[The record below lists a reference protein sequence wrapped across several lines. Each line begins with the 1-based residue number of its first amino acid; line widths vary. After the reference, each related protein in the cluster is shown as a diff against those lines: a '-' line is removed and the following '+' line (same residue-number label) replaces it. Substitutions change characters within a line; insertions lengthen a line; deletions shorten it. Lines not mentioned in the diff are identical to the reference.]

1 MKMPPL
7 RSLTTTNALIAL
19 WLVLTCNVTFYE
31 QLHQYT
37 PFTGWRAFAF
47 LGSAH
52 VLLWAYIHLFLQ
64 LVTWGRLARPLL
76 SWILLSSALA
86 AYFVD
91 VYGVSIDAGQIQNMM
106 ETDLREVVDLLGWH
120 MAGYIVMLALPPLL
134 WLWWRPLVKTT
145 FWRSQ
150 GRRLAAILLS
160 LGLIGGVAALFYAD
174 YASIFRN
181 HREIR
186 LVINPHNYINGL
198 RGYYKSRSL
207 VRKPLLPY
215 GHDARRDPPASPG
228 DKPRLLVYVV
238 GETARAESFGIDG
251 YARDTTPALAA
262 RDIINFPQVSAC
274 GTATAV
280 SLPCLFSGYTR
291 ADYDAEV
298 ASHREGLLDIMQRA
312 GYRVTWIDNNSG
324 CKGACARVGNLA
336 PLADRRKVWCE
347 GDECLDDILVETLRD
362 YLVKT
367 PPQDQVIVLHQMGSH
382 GPAYHKRY
390 PARFR
395 RFTPTCDGNE
405 LQRCS
410 REQVVN
416 TYDNTIAYTD
426 HILASVIDVLKAQA
440 GRYDTA
446 FWYVSD
452 HGESLGERGLYLH
465 GAPYM
470 FAPSQQT
477 HVPMVAW
484 LSPGWRTQ
492 LGARARCLQQRRVQE
507 LAHDNVF
514 HSLLGLLDI
523 RTSVRDPALD
533 LTAPCAVSGG

>member
-1 MKMPPL
+1 MMARVRNPGATPTGKENRFRMKMPPL

-215 GHDARRDPPASPG
+215 GHDARRDPPARATSRACSSTWSARPRAPRASASTATRATPRRRWPRATSSTSPRSA
-228 DKPRLLVYVV
+228 PVAPPPPCRCP
-238 GETARAESFGIDG
+238 ACSRATP
-251 YARDTTPALAA
+251 APTTTPRSPAIAKA
-262 RDIINFPQVSAC
+262 CSTSCSA
-274 GTATAV
+274 
-280 SLPCLFSGYTR
+280 P
-291 ADYDAEV
+291 
-298 ASHREGLLDIMQRA
+298 
-312 GYRVTWIDNNSG
+312 VTG
-324 CKGACARVGNLA
+324 
-336 PLADRRKVWCE
+336 
-347 GDECLDDILVETLRD
+347 
-362 YLVKT
+362 
-367 PPQDQVIVLHQMGSH
+367 
-382 GPAYHKRY
+382 
-390 PARFR
+390 
-395 RFTPTCDGNE
+395 
-405 LQRCS
+405 
-410 REQVVN
+410 
-416 TYDNTIAYTD
+416 
-426 HILASVIDVLKAQA
+426 
-440 GRYDTA
+440 
-446 FWYVSD
+446 
-452 HGESLGERGLYLH
+452 
-465 GAPYM
+465 
-470 FAPSQQT
+470 
-477 HVPMVAW
+477 
-484 LSPGWRTQ
+484 
-492 LGARARCLQQRRVQE
+492 
-507 LAHDNVF
+507 
-514 HSLLGLLDI
+514 
-523 RTSVRDPALD
+523 
-533 LTAPCAVSGG
+533 